1 MNKTYPDGAFKSY
14 DELSKYCERALLADV
29 YQASKRFKLV
39 RGYSLLS
46 LTVAKLMDSNI
57 PVNRH
62 NDWFLFADE
71 ADAKVYARSEIDG

>member
-14 DELSKYCERALLADV
+14 EELSKYCERALLADV
-29 YQASKRFKLV
+29 YHASKRFKSV
-39 RGYSLLS
+39 HSYSLLS

-57 PVNRH
+57 PANRY

-71 ADAKVYARSEIDG
+71 ADAKAYAGVE